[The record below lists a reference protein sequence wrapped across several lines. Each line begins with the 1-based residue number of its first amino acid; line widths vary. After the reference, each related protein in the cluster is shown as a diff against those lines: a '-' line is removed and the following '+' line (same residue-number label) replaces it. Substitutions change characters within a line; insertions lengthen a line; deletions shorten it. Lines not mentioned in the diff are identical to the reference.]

1 MNLTDLLPSLKPL
14 SRNDQMQVLMF
25 LAQELGVEI
34 NDPRCLF
41 GLSLKELRALSDCK
55 LTVTEQERMSDLLD
69 RNSDGLLSEAEKTE
83 LAKLVEQS
91 EQLSLLKTRAQYTL
105 HQLAT

>member
-1 MNLTDLLPSLKPL
+1 VNLAELLPSLKPL

-34 NDPRCLF
+34 DDPHYLF
-41 GLSLKELRALSDCK
+41 GLNFKELRALSDSK
-55 LTVTEQERMSDLLD
+55 LTVAEQDLLD
-69 RNSDGLLSEAEKTE
+69 RNSDGLLSEAEKAD
-83 LAKLVEQS
+83 LAELVEQA

-105 HQLAT
+105 HRLAA